1 MMLPGICMSKRIV
14 PPARRAALFE
24 EAYRIGMQQVLPEI
38 EGFADTIVERE
49 VVHFLEI
56 GSNRGGLSFLLA
68 HLTPNGLRI
77 ILDNAGSRAR
87 TQMLSGLPGEVHEI
101 VADSHREETVSE
113 VEDRLKGRKVD
124 LLFID
129 GDHSYEGVK
138 RDYFL
143 YRHLVRPGGMIAF
156 HDIRDSEYTLCQGIE
171 SPRFWAELSAEPGA
185 DSVQEF
191 LAAPDEC
198 ALPSGNWEW
207 SVNYA
212 HEKGI
217 PGLWGG
223 IGVLFTPGPTGP
235 VTGSVINAGDSAPGL
250 EHTARRSFLVYC
262 PTNAGDFL
270 AELDNPKR
278 LFDVA
283 LNDFSGSGTGIEIA
297 EWKFAERTHK
307 WRGIAVN
314 LEKIGDGYDY
324 IAFIDNDITLS
335 TEQLNTLFLTA
346 SALRLDLFQASLTED
361 SCTAWAELK
370 QRNDSYVRAVRLVE
384 IMMPIF
390 SRRGLAA
397 CRETFGMST
406 TGWGLDLVWTK
417 ILKRRA
423 MAVCDAVVAGHR
435 RPVGSHLWRNEQG
448 MDARE
453 EMREVCS
460 RFGIV

>member
-1 MMLPGICMSKRIV
+1 MMFPGIYMSKRIV
-14 PPARRAALFE
+14 PPARRAALLE

-38 EGFADTIVERE
+38 EGFVDVVVERE

-56 GSNRGGLSFLLA
+56 GSNRGGLSFLLS
-68 HLTPNGLRI
+68 HFTPSGLRI

-87 TQMLSGLPGEVHEI
+87 TQMLSALPGEVHEI
-101 VADSHREETVSE
+101 VADSHREETVAE
-113 VEDRLKGRKVD
+113 VEERLKGRKVD

-129 GDHSYEGVK
+129 GDHSYDGVK

-143 YRHLVRPGGMIAF
+143 YRHLVRPGGLIAF
-156 HDIRDSEYTLCQGIE
+156 HDVRDSEYNRCQGIE
-171 SPRFWAELSAEPGA
+171 SPRFWAELSVESGA
-185 DSVQEF
+185 DSIQEF
-191 LAAPDEC
+191 LATPAEC
-198 ALPSGNWEW
+198 ALPAGNWEW

-223 IGVLFTPGPTGP
+223 IGVLFTPGYSRP
-235 VTGSVINAGDSAPGL
+235 VPAPEDSVPGL
-250 EHTARRSFLVYC
+250 ERAARRSFLVYC
-262 PTNAGDFL
+262 PTSAGDFL
-270 AELDNPKR
+270 AELDHPKR

-283 LNDFSGSGTGIEIA
+283 LNDFSGSGTGIDIA
-297 EWKFAERTHK
+297 EWKFAERAHK
-307 WRGIAVN
+307 WPGIAVN

-335 TEQLNTLFLTA
+335 TDQLNTLFLTA

-417 ILKRRA
+417 ILKRRG
-423 MAVCDAVVAGHR
+423 MGVCDSVTAGHR